1 MKRMPNMVYI
11 CAVNMKR
18 KIIADPLLMIA
29 TILIIVGFQSYWI
42 KNNYDRE
49 KKLLDGKAGIVFRS
63 TVFELQAKKL
73 HLPRMNKDSNFHAD
87 IKLVMDD
94 NGDDQ
99 GIFIKKTKEQVI
111 GLTNAMRKEL
121 ADSLAKD
128 SGKHSKVTVSVN
140 NSTLLYRN
148 NGVSNETT
156 SGTLNDKGK
165 IVQILYGIDS
175 LQDSIKLAEII
186 AAVQA
191 SFKEEKL
198 PVSFTIVPVAATKN
212 ELPPVPGP
220 RIDID
225 KMDEVTVGFAHP
237 NTYRLVLEN
246 SFGYLFKKILS
257 PLLFSLFLV
266 GVTIFSFL
274 LLYRNLNRQRR
285 LTEIKNEFIGNITH
299 ELKTPI
305 STVGVAIEAMQHFN
319 ALQNPARTQEYL
331 GIASNELQRLGLL
344 VDKVLKLSMFEKHE
358 VELTRQTFDVK
369 QLVTEVM
376 NSMRLQFEKHH
387 AVVEL
392 HTSGDNFN
400 LTADRMHI
408 TSVVYNLL
416 DNALKYSNPRPVINV
431 DINSTGRDI
440 ILKVTD
446 SGVGIPAAY
455 KDKIFE
461 KFFRVPSGDQHNVKG
476 YGLGLSY
483 VSHIITQHN
492 GTIEVQS
499 EENKGT
505 SFTIQLPKEYENS

>member
-1 MKRMPNMVYI
+1 MVYI
-11 CAVNMKR
+11 CVVNMKR

-29 TILIIVGFQSYWI
+29 TILIIVGFQAYWI

-49 KKLLDGKAGIVFRS
+49 KKLLDGKAGIVFR
-63 TVFELQAKKL
+63 TAVFELQAKKL
-73 HLPRMNKDSNFHAD
+73 HLPRMNKDSSFHAD
-87 IKLVMDD
+87 IKLVMGD
-94 NGDDQ
+94 NGGDE
-99 GIFIKKTKEQVI
+99 GVYIKKTKEQVI
-111 GLTNAMRKEL
+111 GLSNAMRKEL
-121 ADSLAKD
+121 TDSLAKD
-128 SGKHSKVTVSVN
+128 SGKHSKVTVAIN

-148 NGVSNETT
+148 DGLQSETT
-156 SGTLNDKGK
+156 SNVFNDKGK

-175 LQDSIKLAEII
+175 LQDSIKITEIVT
-186 AAVQA
+186 AVQA
-191 SFKEEKL
+191 SFKQEKL
-198 PVSFTIVPVAATKN
+198 PLSFSVVPVAVTKN
-212 ELPPVPGP
+212 ELPPAPGS

-358 VELTRQTFDVK
+358 VELTRQTFDIK

-387 AVVEL
+387 AAVEL
-392 HTSGDNFN
+392 HTSGDDFN

-416 DNALKYSNPRPVINV
+416 DNALKYSSAEPRV
-431 DINSTGRDI
+431 DIDINATGKNI
-440 ILKVTD
+440 ILKVAD
-446 SGVGIPAAY
+446 NGVGIPVAY
-455 KDKIFE
+455 KDKVFE
-461 KFFRVPSGDQHNVKG
+461 KFFRVPHGDKHNAKG

-483 VSHIITQHN
+483 VSHIITQHH

-505 SFTIQLPKEYENS
+505 SFIIQLPKEYENS

>member
-1 MKRMPNMVYI
+1 MK
-11 CAVNMKR
+11 K

-29 TILIIVGFQSYWI
+29 TILIIVGFQAYWI

-49 KKLLDGKAGIVFRS
+49 KKLLTGKAGIIFRT
-63 TVFELQAKKL
+63 TVFDLQAKKL
-73 HLPRMNKDSNFHAD
+73 HLPAMKNDSNAHAD
-87 IKLVMDD
+87 IKLVMDGGE
-94 NGDDQ
+94 GDHAV
-99 GIFIKKTKEQVI
+99 FIKKSKEQIVGI
-111 GLTNAMRKEL
+111 TNAMRREL
-121 ADSLAKD
+121 IDSIKNDTGNHVKAT
-128 SGKHSKVTVSVN
+128 VTVD
-140 NSTLLYRN
+140 NSTLLFRSD
-148 NGVSNETT
+148 GSSAETST
-156 SGTLNDKGK
+156 SVKNDKRK

-175 LQDSIKLAEII
+175 LQDSIKLKEII

-198 PVSFTIVPVAATKN
+198 PQAFTILPVATVQFKD
-212 ELPPVPGP
+212 ELPSSTVA
-220 RIDID
+220 RFDIER
-225 KMDEVTVGFAHP
+225 MDEVTVGFARP
-237 NTYRLVLEN
+237 VTYRLVLDN
-246 SFGYLFKKILS
+246 SFAYLFKKILS

-266 GVTIFSFL
+266 AVTIFSFL

-358 VELTRQTFDVK
+358 VELTRETFDIK

-387 AVVEL
+387 TAVEL
-392 HTSGDNFN
+392 HTHGEDFN

-416 DNALKYSNPRPVINV
+416 DNALKYSSTNPRV
-431 DINSTGRDI
+431 DIDINAAGKHI
-440 ILKVTD
+440 ILKVAD
-446 SGVGIPAAY
+446 NGVGIPAAY
-455 KDKIFE
+455 KDKVFE
-461 KFFRVPSGDQHNVKG
+461 KFFRVPSGDKHNVKG

-483 VSHIITQHN
+483 VSHIITQHH

-499 EENKGT
+499 EEGKGT
-505 SFTIQLPKEYENS
+505 AFIIQLPKEYENS